1 MEEWRRKD
9 PRGGR
14 ARYTAPGWWTASTAG
29 LTKATMG
36 AAVILLLAG
45 GLGACVAI
53 DDRKS
58 VTPAPRCPMGHQDKR
73 DCMPDSGRGL
83 CTKANR
89 GDC

>member
-1 MEEWRRKD
+1 MKERGRKD
-9 PRGGR
+9 PRGR
-14 ARYTAPGWWTASTAG
+14 CARSTAPIWLMASTAW
-29 LTKATMG
+29 LTKATTG
-36 AAVILLLAG
+36 VALLLLLG
-45 GLGACVAI
+45 SGLAACVAI